1 WDLKNI
7 SHVWKSHHPR
17 LDEAD
22 GGRQSIAGSMHKYP
36 LPFLAKVQI
45 IPLPFLAKVQII
57 PQTPEYKRTGM
68 NNNLTHIGSTCG
80 EIKRTCAFTK

>member
-1 WDLKNI
+1 
-7 SHVWKSHHPR
+7 
-17 LDEAD
+17 
-22 GGRQSIAGSMHKYP
+22 MHKYPLPFLAKVQIIP

-80 EIKRTCAFTK
+80 AIKRTCAFTK